1 MMDTSQAL
9 KTNTSVV
16 LTVEVDDS
24 EPGVGKPK
32 CTVEDLLP
40 RSSPDKSFEWT
51 EENVVEPRYDCT
63 CAAAKAR

>member
-40 RSSPDKSFEWT
+40 RSSPHKSFGWT
-51 EENVVEPRYDCT
+51 EENVVKPPYDCT
-63 CAAAKAR
+63 CAATRAR